1 MNNVTPINKDS
12 SSGGGGVGSAEKFVH
27 FLTDAAQG
35 NFLFVKLVLDQITR
49 GNLVIKSSFKVLP
62 VSLSEVF
69 LLECNLRFSSIK
81 SYEKARI
88 DVKSSV
94 KQNDKGPINLHI

>member
-1 MNNVTPINKDS
+1 MWCENSIFICSRLSESPQLMTNVTPINKSES
-12 SSGGGGVGSAEKFVH
+12 SESCVEKFSSH
-27 FLTDAAQG
+27 LTESAHG

-69 LLECNLRFSSIK
+69 LLECNLRFSRSGH
-81 SYEKARI
+81 YYT
-88 DVKSSV
+88 
-94 KQNDKGPINLHI
+94 NY

>member
-1 MNNVTPINKDS
+1 MNDEMLKLYLPFASFRLNESPQLMTNVTPINKSES
-12 SSGGGGVGSAEKFVH
+12 SESCVEKFSSH
-27 FLTDAAQG
+27 LTESAHG

-69 LLECNLRFSSIK
+69 LLECNLRFSRSG
-81 SYEKARI
+81 
-88 DVKSSV
+88 
-94 KQNDKGPINLHI
+94 N